1 MFHIINTE
9 GLTASA
15 GQISKK
21 SIKIGR
27 GADSDVRVTEDISV
41 SRNHA
46 FIHRDGNGHYYLLD
60 NKSKFGTLMQ
70 LQYPVFLSVKNFA
83 ASFGQSLV
91 IQSGKTLLNLRVRK
105 TQSCMERYSCLRACS
120 SCFSRSRKETVTN
133 LITLDGL
140 NHFPREFLDL
150 KAFNSNRGHAIIDKD
165 SEEEEVENKTAHGAE
180 SNAVRQS
187 VVRNEGNEN

>member
-1 MFHIINTE
+1 MDIVDVDKPSKNFIILESLQNDEKKVFHIINTE

-83 ASFGQSLV
+83 ASFG
-91 IQSGKTLLNLRVRK
+91 
-105 TQSCMERYSCLRACS
+105 
-120 SCFSRSRKETVTN
+120 
-133 LITLDGL
+133 
-140 NHFPREFLDL
+140 
-150 KAFNSNRGHAIIDKD
+150 
-165 SEEEEVENKTAHGAE
+165 
-180 SNAVRQS
+180 
-187 VVRNEGNEN
+187 